1 MSARSQGKSC
11 LFPRN
16 PVCPA
21 KYTSPM
27 DFLRRHKADL
37 RAILALALLPVLWYS
52 PALLAPWT
60 GLTILPYDTLAVTA
74 PWRALYPE
82 VVPHN
87 HAVADA
93 ILHHNA
99 WHYLLH
105 GYVRSGTIPLWN
117 PHLLT
122 GVPFL
127 AGGEAGLLYPLSLL
141 LLLGEPDVAYA
152 AYAAMHGSLAGIG
165 IYILGR
171 SLGFHPWAA
180 VTAGLSWAFGGYVAT
195 HGAYPT
201 VLAVAAWLPWLLA
214 MAEVILGKQEAKGTV
229 SFRPIP
235 YLLVGAV
242 AIAMSAMAGNP
253 ELLLYAVVFCT
264 GYILLRLMGLYLN
277 LVRDMRAVP
286 LTTVEFQP
294 VEPPEPPGWWQ
305 PTALHRV
312 AKQSLWLA
320 LMLVLGLGMAA
331 VQIIPFAENWLF
343 SFRDTTATFQQVSD
357 LAWPKRQL
365 LTLWIPNAFGNP
377 THHQWFDIWN
387 LRWADAPLHRF
398 GRDTQSFDFGLRN
411 YSVGS
416 TYVGLLL
423 WPLTVLAV
431 WAGLQRRGLTGTQRR
446 TLGYCLAAGFLALSF
461 TLGLPTYR
469 GLHALPVWNTVLSAY
484 NWTLVF
490 SFCLTL
496 AGAIG
501 CQALINSCTVHLPQS
516 GARVIGVS
524 CLGIAATCLILF
536 VVAWASPG
544 SLELPV
550 ERLFQ
555 LSEYMRHVFDH
566 PRMFIG
572 YQLHNLLHLALVACG
587 AGLLLWRAG
596 RLARSGP
603 GRVPGALPLLVCL
616 LLAADL
622 YAAHGRYLTGADR
635 GVSPT
640 APLPGVAA
648 FLAQREAHS
657 HEWRLT
663 TLSPRA
669 QRPWKAN
676 LGFYFGWHDLRG
688 KTGLIPAQFQA
699 VFSELGVPGWRGH
712 EVDLR
717 MDRAGYLYS
726 EFGSPS
732 FLDSPLL
739 DLWNVKYLLTKYQV
753 RRSGWREVYRDA
765 DAALYENT
773 DVLPRAFLVPAAVR
787 TGTNG
792 TSLADIDVRTTVLL
806 ADLSVARAGNPS
818 ADLQSGLARLDDYS
832 PNELRVRAETDL
844 AAWMVVGDAWFPGW
858 KAWLEPDGAGEAQE
872 TPVLRANGSLR
883 AIELPSGFRGHVRM
897 IYEPGS
903 LRMGLFFSFLTAAC
917 ALMMLL
923 WWGWGRWR
931 QPDTQLTE
939 ATVVAK
945 NFLVPLNLT
954 LMTRIIDFAFAM
966 FYVRQLGPVGT
977 GQFAFVVALYG
988 VFELISRFG
997 LDTLLT
1003 RDVARD
1009 KALSSRYLTNVC
1021 ALRTL
1026 IWAGTTIAMVGVA
1039 LGFRGIER
1047 ITDVEVV
1054 TIVIFSLAMLFAGWS
1069 DALSAAFH
1077 AWEKMEYPASL
1088 TTVSTLLRSG
1098 LGALVLLL
1106 GWGLPGIAWVAVVTV
1121 VMQVVWFYVML
1132 RRTLFHWHWEWDW
1145 PLQRWMLSNGFPF
1158 MLNSL
1163 LATVL
1168 LNIDIWILRLMS
1180 GEVAS
1185 GLYSVAL
1192 KYRFGITLIPSMFN
1206 FAIFPLFSR
1215 YARQTGDGLMGAY
1228 RLSIRLLTLVS
1239 VPIAFGTTLLAKPL
1253 VLVVGGAEF
1262 LGVEETF
1269 EVLGRSYTFSG
1280 GSHLALQV
1288 VIWTIV
1294 FNFINA
1300 VTQYVLIAL
1309 DQQRYLTKAFIAVV
1323 VFNAVGNLLLIPVF
1337 GYTGAAVVTIL
1348 SEMFLF
1354 IPFQAGIRRHLG
1366 TVVWMPLIWKPT
1378 VGLAV
1383 MVALSAGLGHLGWS
1397 VWIIFLA
1404 ASAAYMATLYAT
1416 GEVRY
1421 LMERLPLSNLKALIK
1436 PAG

>member
-1 MSARSQGKSC
+1 MK
-11 LFPRN
+11 L
-16 PVCPA
+16 
-21 KYTSPM
+21 
-27 DFLRRHKADL
+27 LRQYKADL
-37 RAILALALLPVLWYS
+37 RAVLALALLPVLWYS
-52 PALLAPWT
+52 PVLLAPWT
-60 GLTILPYDTLAVTA
+60 GLTILPYDTLAVTD
-74 PWRALYPE
+74 PWRSLYPD

-93 ILHHNA
+93 IRLHNA
-99 WHYLLH
+99 WHHLLH
-105 GYVRSGTIPLWN
+105 GYLQAGIIPLWN

-141 LLLGEPDVAYA
+141 LLMGEPDVAFA
-152 AYAAMHGSLAGIG
+152 AYAALHGSLAGIG
-165 IYILGR
+165 MYVLGR
-171 SLGFHPWAA
+171 SLGLHPWAA
-180 VTAGLSWAFGGYVAT
+180 LTGGLAWAFGGYIAT
-195 HGAYPT
+195 RSAYPT
-201 VLAVAAWLPWLLA
+201 VLAIAAWLPWLLA

-242 AIAMSAMAGNP
+242 AVAMGTMAGNP
-253 ELLLYAVVFCT
+253 ELLLYAVVFCAA
-264 GYILLRLMGLYLN
+264 YILLRLVDLYLN
-277 LVRDMRAVP
+277 LVRDMRAAALAV
-286 LTTVEFQP
+286 VD
-294 VEPPEPPGWWQ
+294 PEALEAPDPPGWWQ
-305 PTALHRV
+305 AAALHRV
-312 AKQSLWLA
+312 AKQSVWMA

-343 SFRDTTATFQQVSD
+343 SYRDTTATFQQVSN

-365 LTLWIPNAFGNP
+365 LTLWVPNAFGNP

-398 GRDTQSFDFGLRN
+398 GRDTQSFDYGLRN
-411 YSVGS
+411 YSVGA

-423 WPLTVLAV
+423 WPLTALGM
-431 WAGLQRRGLTGTQRR
+431 WAGVRRGNLAGAHRR
-446 TLGYCLAAGFLALSF
+446 TLWFCLAAGLLALTF
-461 TLGLPTYR
+461 TLGLPSYR
-469 GLHALPVWNTVLSAY
+469 LLHALPVWNTVLSAY

-496 AGAIG
+496 AGAVG
-501 CQALINSCTVHLPQS
+501 CQALFNAGTANRPRS
-516 GARVIGVS
+516 GLRT
-524 CLGIAATCLILF
+524 IAALCLVMAAVCLALF
-536 VVAWASPG
+536 ATAWIHPAF
-544 SLELPV
+544 LERPV
-550 ERLFQ
+550 RQLFGLSAYMHHMFEQPRL
-555 LSEYMRHVFDH
+555 
-566 PRMFIG
+566 FIG
-572 YQLHNLLHLALVACG
+572 YQLRNLLHLALVACG
-587 AGLLLWRAG
+587 AGLLLWRFGSSVRTGSHAV
-596 RLARSGP
+596 A
-603 GRVPGALPLLVCL
+603 VALPLLACL
-616 LLAADL
+616 LLVADL
-622 YAAHGRYLTGADR
+622 YAAHGRYLTGTDR
-635 GVSPT
+635 SVSPT
-640 APLPGVAA
+640 DPLPKAA
-648 FLAQREAHS
+648 KFLAEREEHD

-669 QRPWKAN
+669 RRPWKAN

-739 DLWNVKYLLTKYQV
+739 DLWNVKYLLTNHQV
-753 RRSGWREVYRDA
+753 RRPGWQEVYRDDHA
-765 DAALYENT
+765 GIYENT

-787 TGTNG
+787 TGDGG
-792 TSLADIDVRTTVLL
+792 TALADLDVRTTVLL
-806 ADLSVARAGNPS
+806 EDLPSPRAGDPATDLTASS
-818 ADLQSGLARLDDYS
+818 ARMDAYA
-832 PNELRVRAETDL
+832 PNELRIRVETDPATWL
-844 AAWMVVGDAWFPGW
+844 VVGDAWFPGW
-858 KAWLEPDGAGEAQE
+858 KAWLIPDGAAEGSE
-872 TPVLRANGSLR
+872 TRVLRANGSLR
-883 AIELPSGFRGHVRM
+883 AIELPAGFRGDVRM
-897 IYEPGS
+897 AYEPGS

-923 WWGWGRWR
+923 WWSWGRWR
-931 QPDTQLTE
+931 RPDAQLTE

-1026 IWAGTTIAMVGVA
+1026 IWAGTTIAMVGVTV
-1039 LGFRGIER
+1039 GFRQVDR

-1121 VMQVVWFYVML
+1121 VMQVAWFYVML
-1132 RRTLFHWHWEWDW
+1132 RRTLFHWRWEWDW
-1145 PLQRWMLSNGFPF
+1145 PLQRWMLANGFPF

-1262 LGVEETF
+1262 LGITETF
-1269 EVLGRSYTFSG
+1269 EVLGRSYTFTG

-1354 IPFQAGIRRHLG
+1354 IPFQIGIRRHLG
-1366 TVVWMPLIWKPT
+1366 RVVWPPLVWKPA

-1383 MVALSAGLGHLGWS
+1383 MAVLSAGLDQLGWS
-1397 VWIIFLA
+1397 VWMIFLA
-1404 ASAAYMATLYAT
+1404 AGAAYLATLYAT

>member
-1 MSARSQGKSC
+1 M
-11 LFPRN
+11 N
-16 PVCPA
+16 
-21 KYTSPM
+21 
-27 DFLRRHKADL
+27 FLRRHKADL
-37 RAILALALLPVLWYS
+37 RAVLALALLPVLWYG
-52 PALLAPWT
+52 PVLLAPWT

-74 PWRALYPE
+74 PWRGLYPE
-82 VVPHN
+82 LVPHN

-93 ILHHNA
+93 ILLHNA
-99 WHYLLH
+99 WHHLLH
-105 GYVRSGTIPLWN
+105 EYIRSGTIPLWN

-127 AGGEAGLLYPLSLL
+127 ASGEAGLLYPLSPL

-152 AYAAMHGSLAGIG
+152 VFAAMHGSLAGIG
-165 IYILGR
+165 MYILGR
-171 SLGFHPWAA
+171 SLGLHTWAA
-180 VTAGLSWAFGGYVAT
+180 LTAGLAWAFGGYVAT

-214 MAEVILGKQEAKGTV
+214 MAEVILGKQESKGAV

-242 AIAMSAMAGNP
+242 AIAMGAMAGNP
-253 ELLLYAVVFCT
+253 ELFLYSVVFCAA
-264 GYILLRLMGLYLN
+264 YILLRLTSLYLN
-277 LVRDMRAVP
+277 LVRDVRAAP
-286 LTTVEFQP
+286 LTTLDPESVELAA
-294 VEPPEPPGWWQ
+294 PPGWWQ
-305 PTALHRV
+305 PAALHRV
-312 AKQSLWLA
+312 VKQTIWMA

-331 VQIIPFAENWLF
+331 IQIIPFAENWLF
-343 SFRDTTATFQQVSD
+343 SFRDTSATFQQVSD

-398 GRDTQSFDFGLRN
+398 GRDTQSFDYGLRN
-411 YSVGS
+411 YSVGA
-416 TYVGLLL
+416 TYAGLIL
-423 WPLTVLAV
+423 WPLTVLGV
-431 WAGLQRRGLTGTQRR
+431 WAGLRGRGLAGAQRR
-446 TLGYCLAAGFLALSF
+446 TLWFCLASGFLALSF

-496 AGAIG
+496 AGAVG
-501 CQALINSCTVHLPQS
+501 LQALINACTGNLRRS
-516 GARVIGVS
+516 GARVVGVF
-524 CLGIAATCLILF
+524 CLVVAAACLVLF
-536 VVAWASPG
+536 AVAWASPG
-544 SLELPV
+544 SLERPV
-550 ERLFQ
+550 AHLFRL
-555 LSEYMRHVFDH
+555 SDYMHHMFVRPHL
-566 PRMFIG
+566 FIG
-572 YQLHNLLHLALVACG
+572 YQLRNLVHLALAAGGV
-587 AGLLLWRAG
+587 GLLLWRAG
-596 RLARSGP
+596 RTGRSATARLTA
-603 GRVPGALPLLVCL
+603 ALPLLACL
-616 LLAADL
+616 LLVADL

-640 APLPGVAA
+640 TPRPGVAE
-648 FLAQREAHS
+648 FLAEREEHG

-669 QRPWKAN
+669 RRPWKAN

-717 MDRAGYLYS
+717 LDRAGYLYS
-726 EFGSPS
+726 EYGSPA

-739 DLWNVKYLLTKYQV
+739 DLWNVKYLLTEHRV
-753 RRSGWREVYRDA
+753 RRPGWREVYRDE
-765 DAALYENT
+765 DAAVYENT

-787 TGTNG
+787 VGTNG
-792 TSLADIDVRTTVLL
+792 TSLTDIDVRTTVLL
-806 ADLSVARAGNPS
+806 DNLSVAQMGDPAAS
-818 ADLQSGLARLDDYS
+818 LQASLARMDFYS
-832 PNELRVRAETDL
+832 PNELRIRAETDPT
-844 AAWMVVGDAWFPGW
+844 AWLVVGDAWFPGW
-858 KAWLEPDGAGEAQE
+858 KAWLTPDGADEAQQ

-883 AIELPSGFRGHVRM
+883 AVELPAGFRGDVRM
-897 IYEPGS
+897 AYEPGS

-931 QPDTQLTE
+931 QPDAQLTE

-1026 IWAGTTIAMVGVA
+1026 VWAGATIAMVGVT
-1039 LGFRGIER
+1039 LGFRQVDR

-1106 GWGLPGIAWVAVVTV
+1106 GWGLPGIAWVAVATI

-1132 RRTLFHWHWEWDW
+1132 RRTLFHWRWEWDW
-1145 PLQRWMLSNGFPF
+1145 SLQRWMLANGFPF

-1215 YARQTGDGLMGAY
+1215 YARQTGGGLMEAY

-1262 LGVEETF
+1262 LGIEETF

-1294 FNFINA
+1294 FNFVNA

-1354 IPFQAGIRRHLG
+1354 IPFQIGIRRHLG
-1366 TVVWMPLIWKPT
+1366 SVEWQPLVWKPA

-1383 MVALSAGLGHLGWS
+1383 MAVLSAGLDRLGWS
-1397 VWIIFLA
+1397 VWMIFPA
-1404 ASAAYMATLYAT
+1404 AGVGYLATLYVT

-1421 LMERLPLSNLKALIK
+1421 LMDRLPLSNLKALIK
-1436 PAG
+1436 PAAG

>member
-1 MSARSQGKSC
+1 MKLLQQ
-11 LFPRN
+11 
-16 PVCPA
+16 
-21 KYTSPM
+21 
-27 DFLRRHKADL
+27 HKVDL
-37 RAILALALLPVLWYS
+37 GVVFVLLLLSGLWYS
-52 PALLAPWT
+52 PVLLAPWT
-60 GLTILPYDTLAVTA
+60 NLTILPYDTLVITD
-74 PWRALYPE
+74 PWRDLYPE

-87 HAVADA
+87 HAIADA
-93 ILHHNA
+93 ILHHHA
-99 WHYLLH
+99 WLH
-105 GYVRSGTIPLWN
+105 LFRGHIFSGTIPLWN

-127 AGGEAGLLYPLSLL
+127 ASGEAGLYPLTLL
-141 LLLGEPDVAYA
+141 AVLGGSDIAFVYYTAYHSALAGGGMYRLGKNLGLHPWPALLG
-152 AYAAMHGSLAGIG
+152 GLA
-165 IYILGR
+165 
-171 SLGFHPWAA
+171 
-180 VTAGLSWAFGGYVAT
+180 WAFGGYIAT

-201 VLAVAAWLPWLLA
+201 VLAIAAYLPWLLA
-214 MAEVILGKQEAKGTV
+214 MVEEILGKQEAKGTV

-235 YLLVGAV
+235 YLLMGA
-242 AIAMSAMAGNP
+242 AWITIGAMAGNP
-253 ELLLYAVVFCT
+253 ELLLYAAVLCT
-264 GYILLRLMGLYLN
+264 AYILLRLLGLYLN
-277 LVRDMRAVP
+277 LVRDIRAAR
-286 LTTVEFQP
+286 EDNAD
-294 VEPPEPPGWWQ
+294 PEPVDPPSLPGWWQ

-312 AKQSLWLA
+312 AKQSIWMV

-343 SFRDTTATFQQVSD
+343 SYRDTTATFQQVSD

-365 LTLWIPNAFGNP
+365 LTLWVPNAFGNP
-377 THHQWFDIWN
+377 THHQLFDIWN
-387 LRWADAPLHRF
+387 LRWEDAPLHRF
-398 GRDTQSFDFGLRN
+398 GRDTQSFDYGLRN
-411 YSVGS
+411 YSVGA

-423 WPLTVLAV
+423 WPLTTLGL
-431 WAGLQRRGLTGTQRR
+431 WAGFQRGGLAGAHRR
-446 TLGYCLAAGFLALSF
+446 TLWFCLAAGLLALSF

-469 GLHALPVWNTVLSAY
+469 LLHALPVWNTILSPY
-484 NWTLVF
+484 NWTLIF

-496 AGAIG
+496 AGAVG
-501 CQALINSCTVHLPQS
+501 CQALFNACTANRPRS
-516 GARVIGVS
+516 GIRTVAAVCLVITAS
-524 CLGIAATCLILF
+524 CLVLF
-536 VVAWASPG
+536 AVAWLSPAF
-544 SLELPV
+544 LERPILQ
-550 ERLFQ
+550 LFGI
-555 LSEYMRHVFDH
+555 SEYMRHMFEE
-566 PRMFIG
+566 PRLFIG
-572 YQLHNLLHLALVACG
+572 YQLRNLLHLALIACG
-587 AGLLLWRAG
+587 AGLLLWRFG
-596 RLARSGP
+596 RSTRTGSGTFS
-603 GRVPGALPLLVCL
+603 AMLPLLACL
-616 LLAADL
+616 LLVADL

-635 GVSPT
+635 SVSPT
-640 APLPGVAA
+640 DPLPGVAK
-648 FLAQREAHS
+648 FLVEQEGHN

-669 QRPWKAN
+669 RRPWKAN
-676 LGFYFGWHDLRG
+676 LGFYFDWHDLRG

-739 DLWNVKYLLTKYQV
+739 DLWNVKYLLTEHRV
-753 RRSGWREVYRDA
+753 RRPGWQEVYRDDHA
-765 DAALYENT
+765 GIYENT

-787 TGTNG
+787 TGDGG
-792 TSLADIDVRTTVLL
+792 TTLADLDVRNTVLL
-806 ADLSVARAGNPS
+806 EDLPSPRAGDPAADLTAS
-818 ADLQSGLARLDDYS
+818 LARMYAYS
-832 PNELRVRAETDL
+832 PNELRIRVVTDPATWL
-844 AAWMVVGDAWFPGW
+844 VVGDAWFPGW
-858 KAWLEPDGAGEAQE
+858 KAWLIPDGATEGHE
-872 TPVLRANGSLR
+872 TPILRANGSLR
-883 AIELPSGFRGHVRM
+883 AVELPAEFRGDVRM
-897 IYEPGS
+897 AYEPGS

-923 WWGWGRWR
+923 WWSWGRWR
-931 QPDTQLTE
+931 RPDAQLTE

-1009 KALSSRYLTNVC
+1009 KDLSSRYLTNVC

-1026 IWAGTTIAMVGVA
+1026 IWAGTTIAMVGVT
-1039 LGFRGIER
+1039 LGFRQVDR

-1106 GWGLPGIAWVAVVTV
+1106 GWGLPGIAWVAVVTI
-1121 VMQVVWFYVML
+1121 VMQVVWFYVVL

-1145 PLQRWMLSNGFPF
+1145 PLQRWMLANGFPF

-1253 VLVVGGAEF
+1253 VLVVGGLEF
-1262 LGVEETF
+1262 LWVEETF
-1269 EVLGRSYTFSG
+1269 EVLGRSYTFTG

-1323 VFNAVGNLLLIPVF
+1323 VFNAVGNLLLIPMF

-1366 TVVWMPLIWKPT
+1366 TVDWMPLVWKPA

-1383 MVALSAGLGHLGWS
+1383 MAVLAAGLSRLGWS

-1404 ASAAYMATLYAT
+1404 TSAAYMATLYAT

-1421 LMERLPLSNLKALIK
+1421 LMERLPLSNLKELIRS
-1436 PAG
+1436 AG

>member
-1 MSARSQGKSC
+1 MK
-11 LFPRN
+11 
-16 PVCPA
+16 
-21 KYTSPM
+21 
-27 DFLRRHKADL
+27 FLRQHKADL
-37 RAILALALLPVLWYS
+37 RAVLALALLPILWYS
-52 PALLAPWT
+52 PVLLAPWT
-60 GLTILPYDTLAVTA
+60 GLTILPYDTLAVTD
-74 PWRALYPE
+74 PWRGLHPG

-99 WHYLLH
+99 WHHLLH
-105 GYVRSGTIPLWN
+105 GYLHAGIIPLWN

-141 LLLGEPDVAYA
+141 LLMGEPDVAFA
-152 AYAAMHGSLAGIG
+152 AYAAMHGALAGIG
-165 IYILGR
+165 MYVLGR
-171 SLGFHPWAA
+171 SLGLHPWAA
-180 VTAGLSWAFGGYVAT
+180 LTGGLAWAFGGYIAT
-195 HGAYPT
+195 RGAYPT
-201 VLAVAAWLPWLLA
+201 VLAIAAWLPWLLA
-214 MAEVILGKQEAKGTV
+214 MAEVILHKQEAKGIV

-242 AIAMSAMAGNP
+242 SIAMGAMAGNP
-253 ELLLYAVVFCT
+253 ELLLYAVVFCAA
-264 GYILLRLMGLYLN
+264 YILLRLVDLYLN
-277 LVRDMRAVP
+277 LVRDIRGAALAAAEPESMEVP
-286 LTTVEFQP
+286 EA
-294 VEPPEPPGWWQ
+294 PGWWQ
-305 PTALHRV
+305 PAALHRV
-312 AKQSLWLA
+312 AKQSMWMT

-343 SFRDTTATFQQVSD
+343 SYRDTTATFQQVSN

-365 LTLWIPNAFGNP
+365 LTLWVPNAFGNP

-387 LRWADAPLHRF
+387 LRWTDAPLHRF
-398 GRDTQSFDFGLRN
+398 GRDTQSFDYGLRN
-411 YSVGS
+411 YSVGA

-423 WPLTVLAV
+423 WPLTTLGV
-431 WAGLQRRGLTGTQRR
+431 WAGFRRGGLAGAHRR
-446 TLGYCLAAGFLALSF
+446 TLWFCLATGLLTLSF

-469 GLHALPVWNTVLSAY
+469 LLHALPIWNTVLSAY
-484 NWTLVF
+484 NWALIF

-496 AGAIG
+496 AGAVG
-501 CQALINSCTVHLPQS
+501 CQALFNACMANRSCSGMRTVAAVCL
-516 GARVIGVS
+516 VIAVV
-524 CLGIAATCLILF
+524 CLALF
-536 VVAWASPG
+536 AVAWINPAF
-544 SLELPV
+544 LERPV
-550 ERLFQ
+550 RQLFW
-555 LSEYMRHVFDH
+555 LSEYMRHMFGQ
-566 PRMFIG
+566 PRLFVG
-572 YQLHNLLHLALVACG
+572 YQLRNLLHLALVACG
-587 AGLLLWRAG
+587 AGLLLWRFG
-596 RLARSGP
+596 RSIRTGSGT
-603 GRVPGALPLLVCL
+603 ASTMLPLLACL
-616 LLAADL
+616 LLVADL
-622 YAAHGRYLTGADR
+622 YVAHGRYLTGADR
-635 GVSPT
+635 SVSPT
-640 APLPGVAA
+640 DPLPGVAE
-648 FLAQREAHS
+648 FLAEREEHDY
-657 HEWRLT
+657 EWRLT

-669 QRPWKAN
+669 RRPWKAN
-676 LGFYFGWHDLRG
+676 LGLYFGWHDLRG
-688 KTGLIPAQFQA
+688 KTGLIPAQFQS

-739 DLWNVKYLLTKYQV
+739 DLWNVKYLLTAHRV
-753 RRSGWREVYRDA
+753 RRPGWQEVYRD
-765 DAALYENT
+765 DHTGIYENT

-787 TGTNG
+787 TGDGG
-792 TSLADIDVRTTVLL
+792 TTLADLDVRTAVLL
-806 ADLSVARAGNPS
+806 EDLPSPRAGDPAADLAAS
-818 ADLQSGLARLDDYS
+818 LARMDAYS
-832 PNELRVRAETDL
+832 PNELRIRVETDPATWL
-844 AAWMVVGDAWFPGW
+844 VVGDAWFPGW
-858 KAWLEPDGAGEAQE
+858 KAWLIPDGAAAERE
-872 TPVLRANGSLR
+872 TRVLRANGSLR
-883 AIELPSGFRGHVRM
+883 AVELPAGFRGDVRM
-897 IYEPGS
+897 AYEPGS
-903 LRMGLFFSFLTAAC
+903 LRMGLFFSFLAAAC

-931 QPDTQLTE
+931 QPDAQLTE

-1009 KALSSRYLTNVC
+1009 KDLSSRYLTNVC

-1026 IWAGTTIAMVGVA
+1026 IWAGATIAMVGVT
-1039 LGFRGIER
+1039 LGFRQVDR

-1106 GWGLPGIAWVAVVTV
+1106 GWGLPGIAWVAVATV
-1121 VMQVVWFYVML
+1121 VMQIVWFYVML
-1132 RRTLFHWHWEWDW
+1132 RRTLFHWRWEWDW
-1145 PLQRWMLSNGFPF
+1145 PLQRWMLANGFPF

-1269 EVLGRSYTFSG
+1269 EVLGRSYTFTG

-1323 VFNAVGNLLLIPVF
+1323 VFNAVGNLLLIPGF

-1366 TVVWMPLIWKPT
+1366 TVDWMPLVWKPA

-1383 MVALSAGLGHLGWS
+1383 MAVLAAGLSRLGWS

-1404 ASAAYMATLYAT
+1404 TSAAYMATLYAT

>member
-1 MSARSQGKSC
+1 MK
-11 LFPRN
+11 L
-16 PVCPA
+16 
-21 KYTSPM
+21 
-27 DFLRRHKADL
+27 LRQYKADL
-37 RAILALALLPVLWYS
+37 RAVLALALLPVLWYG
-52 PALLAPWT
+52 PVLLAPWT
-60 GLTILPYDTLAVTA
+60 GLTILPYDTLAVTE
-74 PWRALYPE
+74 PWRGLYPG

-93 ILHHNA
+93 IRLHNA
-99 WHYLLH
+99 WHHLLH
-105 GYVRSGTIPLWN
+105 GYLQAGIIPLWN

-141 LLLGEPDVAYA
+141 LLVGEPDVAFA
-152 AYAAMHGSLAGIG
+152 AYAALHGSLAGIG
-165 IYILGR
+165 MYVLGR
-171 SLGFHPWAA
+171 SLGLHPWAA
-180 VTAGLSWAFGGYVAT
+180 LTGGLAWALGGYIAT
-195 HGAYPT
+195 RSAYPT
-201 VLAVAAWLPWLLA
+201 VLAIAAWLPWLLA

-242 AIAMSAMAGNP
+242 AIAMGTMAGNP
-253 ELLLYAVVFCT
+253 ELLLYAVVFST
-264 GYILLRLMGLYLN
+264 AYILLRLVDLYLN
-277 LVRDMRAVP
+277 LVRDIRDAA
-286 LTTVEFQP
+286 LAA
-294 VEPPEPPGWWQ
+294 VEPEALEAPDPPGWWQ
-305 PTALHRV
+305 AAALHRV
-312 AKQSLWLA
+312 AKQSVWMA

-343 SFRDTTATFQQVSD
+343 SYRDTTATFQQVSN

-365 LTLWIPNAFGNP
+365 LTLWVPNAFGNP

-398 GRDTQSFDFGLRN
+398 GRDTQSFDYGLRN
-411 YSVGS
+411 YSVGA

-423 WPLTVLAV
+423 WPLTALGV
-431 WAGLQRRGLTGTQRR
+431 WAGVRRGSLAGSHRR
-446 TLGYCLAAGFLALSF
+446 TLWFCLAAGLLALTF
-461 TLGLPTYR
+461 TLGLPSYR
-469 GLHALPVWNTVLSAY
+469 LLHALPVWNTVLSAY

-496 AGAIG
+496 AGAVG
-501 CQALINSCTVHLPQS
+501 CQALFNTGTANRPRSGLRTVAAL
-516 GARVIGVS
+516 
-524 CLGIAATCLILF
+524 CLVIAAVCLALF
-536 VVAWASPG
+536 ATAWIHPAF
-544 SLELPV
+544 LERPV
-550 ERLFQ
+550 RQLFG
-555 LSEYMRHVFDH
+555 LSEYMRHMFGQ
-566 PRMFIG
+566 PRLFIG
-572 YQLHNLLHLALVACG
+572 YQLPNLLHLALVACG
-587 AGLLLWRAG
+587 AGLLLWRFG
-596 RLARSGP
+596 RSVRTGSHA
-603 GRVPGALPLLVCL
+603 VAVALPLLACL
-616 LLAADL
+616 LLVADL
-622 YAAHGRYLTGADR
+622 YAAHGRYLTGTDR
-635 GVSPT
+635 SVSPT
-640 APLPGVAA
+640 DPLPGAA
-648 FLAQREAHS
+648 KFLAEREEHD

-669 QRPWKAN
+669 RRPWKAN

-739 DLWNVKYLLTKYQV
+739 DLWNVKYLLTAHQV
-753 RRSGWREVYRDA
+753 RRAGWQEVYRDDHA
-765 DAALYENT
+765 GIYENT

-787 TGTNG
+787 TGDGG
-792 TSLADIDVRTTVLL
+792 TALADLDVRTTVLL
-806 ADLSVARAGNPS
+806 EDLPSPRAGDPAADLTASSARMDAY
-818 ADLQSGLARLDDYS
+818 A
-832 PNELRVRAETDL
+832 PNELRIRVETDPATWL
-844 AAWMVVGDAWFPGW
+844 VVGDAWFPGW
-858 KAWLEPDGAGEAQE
+858 KAWLIPDDAAEGRE
-872 TPVLRANGSLR
+872 TRVLRANGSLR
-883 AIELPSGFRGHVRM
+883 AIELPAGFRGDVRM
-897 IYEPGS
+897 AYEPGS

-923 WWGWGRWR
+923 WWSWGRWR
-931 QPDTQLTE
+931 RPDAQLTE

-1026 IWAGTTIAMVGVA
+1026 IWAGTTIAMVGVTV
-1039 LGFRGIER
+1039 GFRQVDR

-1132 RRTLFHWHWEWDW
+1132 RRTLFHWRWEWDW
-1145 PLQRWMLSNGFPF
+1145 PLQRWMLANGFPF

-1262 LGVEETF
+1262 LGITETF
-1269 EVLGRSYTFSG
+1269 EVLGRSYTFTG

-1354 IPFQAGIRRHLG
+1354 IPFQIGIRRHLG
-1366 TVVWMPLIWKPT
+1366 RVVWPPLVWKPA

-1383 MVALSAGLGHLGWS
+1383 MAVLSAGLDQLGWS
-1397 VWIIFLA
+1397 VWMIFLVA
-1404 ASAAYMATLYAT
+1404 GVAYLATLYAT